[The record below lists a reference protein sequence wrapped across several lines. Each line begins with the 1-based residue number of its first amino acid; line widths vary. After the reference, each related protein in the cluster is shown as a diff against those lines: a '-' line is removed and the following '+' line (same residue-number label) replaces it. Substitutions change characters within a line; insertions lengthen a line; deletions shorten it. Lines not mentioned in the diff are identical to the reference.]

1 MGWIGHHKGAT
12 YWDDLRTPASSI
24 NPAGAAAP
32 PSQDTETLPGTLLFS
47 ASSTNVVAMV
57 LQMPHHYKEG
67 TELHPHVHWMKTT
80 SASGNVVWQLRY
92 KVSKIGEV
100 TDAAFTTLTASTPIA
115 ATADQNTAGQHMIT
129 AFAPMVIE
137 GLQISDMI
145 ICELSRLGPN
155 GSDTYGAD
163 ARLLEFDIHYEQDA
177 PGSRIEYRKE
187 PV

>member
-1 MGWIGHHKGAT
+1 
-12 YWDDLRTPASSI
+12 
-24 NPAGAAAP
+24 
-32 PSQDTETLPGTLLFS
+32 
-47 ASSTNVVAMV
+47 
-57 LQMPHHYKEG
+57 
-67 TELHPHVHWMKTT
+67 
-80 SASGNVVWQLRY
+80 
-92 KVSKIGEV
+92 
-100 TDAAFTTLTASTPIA
+100 
-115 ATADQNTAGQHMIT
+115 MIT